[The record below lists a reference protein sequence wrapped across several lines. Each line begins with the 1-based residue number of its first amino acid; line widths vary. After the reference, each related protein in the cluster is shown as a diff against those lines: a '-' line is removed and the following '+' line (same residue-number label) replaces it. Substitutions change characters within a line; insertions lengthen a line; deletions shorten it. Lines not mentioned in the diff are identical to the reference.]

1 MCIRSMCLGFVE
13 TKHFSLRFM
22 FGDLFRMQTLFR
34 GPYVFRTCI
43 HTYLLGASSSQESI
57 DIIATDKISSQIK
70 LKCRMN
76 PTAHVLMTI
85 LVLSM

>member
-1 MCIRSMCLGFVE
+1 MCLVFVE

-34 GPYVFRTCI
+34 GPYVFRTYSVCI

-57 DIIATDKISSQIK
+57 DIIATD
-70 LKCRMN
+70 
-76 PTAHVLMTI
+76 
-85 LVLSM
+85 